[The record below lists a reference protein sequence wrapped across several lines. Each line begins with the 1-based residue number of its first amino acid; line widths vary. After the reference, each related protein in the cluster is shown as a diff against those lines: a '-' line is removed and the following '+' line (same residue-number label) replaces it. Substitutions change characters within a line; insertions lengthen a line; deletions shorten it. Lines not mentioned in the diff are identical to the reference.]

1 MLGAVDLD
9 LRLMEWV
16 AHHRSTG
23 ATDVAWVLMACSSHR
38 VLALTMVAVF
48 LIGLAVGQSGAIW
61 VSMAAGGTG
70 SVVATALKTL
80 VDRPR
85 PPADLALVVT
95 GTSSMPSTVA
105 ALTAG
110 TAVALVLAP
119 HWPTRAVRRAAA
131 LTLTFVVLL
140 VGWALVYLG
149 AHWPTDVLAGWALGA
164 AFGVAFATAYARW
177 TSR

>member
-1 MLGAVDLD
+1 VNLD

-16 AHHRSTG
+16 AHHRSSA

-38 VLALTMVAVF
+38 VLGLTMVAVF
-48 LIGLAVGQSGAIW
+48 LIGIAVGQNGAIW
-61 VSMAAGGTG
+61 VSIAAGGTG

-85 PPADLALVVT
+85 PPADLSLVVT

-110 TAVALVLAP
+110 TAVALLIAP
-119 HWPTRAVRRAAA
+119 HWPSPAVRRAAA
-131 LTLTFVVLL
+131 VVLTFIVLL

-149 AHWPTDVLAGWALGA
+149 AHWPSDVLAGWALGA
-164 AFGVAFATAYARW
+164 GFGLAFATAYARW
-177 TSR
+177 TTR